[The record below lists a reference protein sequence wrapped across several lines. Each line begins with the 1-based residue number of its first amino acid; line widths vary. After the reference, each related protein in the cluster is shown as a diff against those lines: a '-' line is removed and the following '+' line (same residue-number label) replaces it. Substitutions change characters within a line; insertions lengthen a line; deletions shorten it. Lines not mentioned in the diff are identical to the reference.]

1 MIRGEPESPL
11 PPDSIHQGGPADAIR
26 QDDPGSM
33 PISLPALTNKLRRL
47 RAFETQFDETLE
59 RAKLDAMAEFAAGAG
74 HEINNPVAVIA
85 GRAQLFLR
93 TETDPKRRHDL
104 ALMDAQARRVYEMIA
119 DMRLFARPPEPQMR
133 GFDLAR
139 LVADTLDELRGEADR
154 RSIGLRQT
162 GKSHLSL
169 TADPDQIA
177 VALRAL
183 CKNAFESIQ
192 KNGTVEVRLEE
203 NGPPSDPARDRRRS
217 RYPRRR
223 PPSYLRPLL
232 LRPTSRPRPG
242 LGPFEGLADCGKQP
256 RRDDRSGEDGGRKDG
271 V

>member
-1 MIRGEPESPL
+1 
-11 PPDSIHQGGPADAIR
+11 
-26 QDDPGSM
+26 
-33 PISLPALTNKLRRL
+33 
-47 RAFETQFDETLE
+47 
-59 RAKLDAMAEFAAGAG
+59 MAEFAAGAG

-154 RSIGLRQT
+154 RVHRPS
-162 GKSHLSL
+162 
-169 TADPDQIA
+169 AD
-177 VALRAL
+177 
-183 CKNAFESIQ
+183 
-192 KNGTVEVRLEE
+192 GEV
-203 NGPPSDPARDRRRS
+203 PPEPHRGSRSDSPSPCVPCAKTHSNRS
-217 RYPRRR
+217 RRTAPSKSVWRRNGLQAILRVIDDGPGIPDDVR
-223 PPSYLRPLL
+223 PHIFDPYFSARQAG
-232 LRPTSRPRPG
+232 RG
-242 LGPFEGLADCGKQP
+242 LGLGLSKAMADRGKQP
-256 RRDDRSGEDGGRKDG
+256 RWDDRGGKDGGWKDG